1 VTIFINKEGKSGFSP
16 RVKISALRLHR
27 QIGGIY
33 AIVADINKLCAMLV
47 TLKNECNKNRNIK
60 GEINI

>member
-1 VTIFINKEGKSGFSP
+1 MTIFINKEGKSEFSP

-33 AIVADINKLCAMLV
+33 AIVAD
-47 TLKNECNKNRNIK
+47 TNELYAVRKPAFHGNETVNYDDAVAFV
-60 GEINI
+60 